1 MDSSGNLWERSYQEV
16 DCDTTTSD
24 PALGTRRPCCRFP
37 TPIRRRQID
46 MPKRDINIRAMHDAC
61 MTIRIVWFLEF
72 QCARGPGNSLLVVHA
87 AVMDGACDSDLAILL
102 LVHI

>member
-37 TPIRRRQID
+37 
-46 MPKRDINIRAMHDAC
+46 DAC